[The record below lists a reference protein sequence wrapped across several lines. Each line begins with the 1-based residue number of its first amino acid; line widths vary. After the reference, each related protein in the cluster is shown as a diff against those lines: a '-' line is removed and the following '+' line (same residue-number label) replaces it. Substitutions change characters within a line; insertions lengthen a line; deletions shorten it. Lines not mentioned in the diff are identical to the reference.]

1 MGKNSM
7 HCQSLIYFLGS
18 ESRLDE
24 CPLRMNGQIYDHSY
38 ECAWNGDFVYVS
50 CGEHNL
56 ENDHQEYWG
65 GIR

>member
-1 MGKNSM
+1 M